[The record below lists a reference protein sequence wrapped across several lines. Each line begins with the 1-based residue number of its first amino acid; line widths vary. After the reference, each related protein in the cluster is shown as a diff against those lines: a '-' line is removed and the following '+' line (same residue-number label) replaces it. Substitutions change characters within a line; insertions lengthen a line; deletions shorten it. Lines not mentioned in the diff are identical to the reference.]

1 MALARLSPMADP
13 RPGPVP
19 FPSEASSDARS
30 SPNRDPSSSTGSGGL
45 PSLGP
50 DWTDE
55 VVNRIEGLAVAIR
68 TKTADPAAKITRI
81 LVYGFVAA
89 ILGAIAL
96 IFLVIA
102 ILRLHVYLPFSTEE
116 RKVWV
121 TYAGL
126 GAIFLVLG
134 MFLWRKR
141 KPRKVKR

>member
-1 MALARLSPMADP
+1 MADP
-13 RPGPVP
+13 TPGAVPVP
-19 FPSEASSDARS
+19 PESTSGA
-30 SPNRDPSSSTGSGGL
+30 PSSSSGDSTSLAGASGAPGLLGS
-45 PSLGP
+45 
-50 DWTDE
+50 DWPDE
-55 VVNRIEGLAVAIR
+55 VVTRIEALASGIR
-68 TKTADPAAKITRI
+68 TKTTDPVAKVIRI
-81 LVYGFVAA
+81 VVYGFVAA
-89 ILGAIAL
+89 VLGLIAL

-141 KPRKVKR
+141 TPRKAKR